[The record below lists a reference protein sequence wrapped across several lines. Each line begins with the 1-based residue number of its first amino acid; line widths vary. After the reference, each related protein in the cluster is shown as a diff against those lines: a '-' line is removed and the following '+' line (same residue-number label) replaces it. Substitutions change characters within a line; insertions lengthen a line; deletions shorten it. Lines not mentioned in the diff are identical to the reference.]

1 MALKKISEDNQT
13 MFRAS
18 LQILIVIWWIGAGIA
33 TLAIIFHKY
42 EQYTLVG
49 STGWIITIAS
59 TALIIYEIKR
69 IKQEDKKLM
78 EKGGT

>member
-1 MALKKISEDNQT
+1 MALKKISEDKQG

-33 TLAIIFHKY
+33 TIAIIFHKY
-42 EQYTLVG
+42 EQYAVVG

-59 TALIIYEIKR
+59 TASIIYAIKR
-69 IKQEDKKLM
+69 IRAEDKELM
-78 EKGGT
+78 ENGGT

>member
-1 MALKKISEDNQT
+1 MY
-13 MFRAS
+13 RAS

-33 TLAIIFHKY
+33 SIAIVFHKY
-42 EQYTLVG
+42 EQYALVG
-49 STGWIITIAS
+49 TTGWVITIAT

-69 IKQEDKKLM
+69 IKEEDKRLM

>member
-1 MALKKISEDNQT
+1 ML
-13 MFRAS
+13 RAS

-33 TLAIIFHKY
+33 TIAIIFHRY
-42 EQYTLVG
+42 EQYALVG

-69 IKQEDKKLM
+69 TKGEDRKLM
-78 EKGGT
+78 EK

>member
-1 MALKKISEDNQT
+1 MALRKISEDKG

-33 TLAIIFHKY
+33 TIAIIFHKY
-42 EQYTLVG
+42 EQYALIGT
-49 STGWIITIAS
+49 TGWIITIAS

-69 IKQEDKKLM
+69 IKEEDKELT

>member
-1 MALKKISEDNQT
+1 MALKKILEDKQA

-18 LQILIVIWWIGAGIA
+18 LQFLIVIWWIGASIA
-33 TLAIIFHKY
+33 TIAIIIHRY
-42 EQYTLVG
+42 EQYALVG

-69 IKQEDKKLM
+69 IKEEDKKLM
-78 EKGGT
+78 EKGGS

>member
-1 MALKKISEDNQT
+1 MALRKISEDKQG

-33 TLAIIFHKY
+33 TIAIIFHKY

-49 STGWIITIAS
+49 TTGWIITIAS
-59 TALIIYEIKR
+59 TLLIIYEIKR
-69 IKQEDKKLM
+69 IKKEDKELM

>member
-1 MALKKISEDNQT
+1 MALKKISEDKQG
-13 MFRAS
+13 MFRVS

-33 TLAIIFHKY
+33 TIAIIFHKY
-42 EQYTLVG
+42 EQYAVVG

-69 IKQEDKKLM
+69 IRAEDKELM
-78 EKGGT
+78 ENGGT

>member
-1 MALKKISEDNQT
+1 MALKKISEDKQG

-33 TLAIIFHKY
+33 TIAIIFHKY
-42 EQYTLVG
+42 EQYAVVG

-69 IKQEDKKLM
+69 IRSEDKELM
-78 EKGGT
+78 ENGGT

>member
-1 MALKKISEDNQT
+1 MALRKISEDKR

-18 LQILIVIWWIGAGIA
+18 LQILIVIWWIGASIA
-33 TLAIIFHKY
+33 TIAIIFHKY
-42 EQYTLVG
+42 EQYALIGT
-49 STGWIITIAS
+49 TGWIITITS

-69 IKQEDKKLM
+69 IKEEDKELT

>member
-1 MALKKISEDNQT
+1 MALRKILEDKG

-18 LQILIVIWWIGAGIA
+18 LQILIVIWWIGASIA
-33 TLAIIFHKY
+33 AIAIIFHKY
-42 EQYTLVG
+42 EQYALIGT
-49 STGWIITIAS
+49 TGWIITIAS

-69 IKQEDKKLM
+69 IKEEDKELM

>member
-1 MALKKISEDNQT
+1 MVLKKISEDNQA

-18 LQILIVIWWIGAGIA
+18 LQILVVIWWIGAGIA

-49 STGWIITIAS
+49 TTGWIITIAS
-59 TALIIYEIKR
+59 TALIIYEITR
-69 IKQEDKKLM
+69 IKQEDKRLT
-78 EKGGT
+78 EKGRN

>member
-1 MALKKISEDNQT
+1 MVLRRISEDKQA

-42 EQYTLVG
+42 EQYALVG

-69 IKQEDKKLM
+69 IKQEDKRLM
-78 EKGGT
+78 ERGGT

>member
-1 MALKKISEDNQT
+1 

-18 LQILIVIWWIGAGIA
+18 LQILVVIWWIGAGIA

-49 STGWIITIAS
+49 TTGWIITIAS

-69 IKQEDKKLM
+69 IKQEDKRLM